1 MKLLVSE
8 TEGRFGFQDTPEPQP
23 EPGEVLVRV
32 MASSVN
38 PRDLRMAKA
47 RAGYRSGIDFAGV
60 VERAGGR
67 SGPQPGSRVCGVV
80 PGGAWS
86 ELIAVAPRALA
97 PVPDVVEL
105 TAAAALASVGLT
117 GLYALERGGELI
129 GRRVLVTGAAG
140 AVGRMACQLASL
152 AGAEVTASVRSR
164 ARADEL
170 GDLGVHVAVGED
182 PGVATAYG
190 PFDLILESVGGASLS
205 ASVRLLAPGGT
216 CVVLGSTSGGLSA
229 LDAANIYQNVCK
241 LVGFGLFV
249 DLNIKP
255 ASDGLGRLLRLVA
268 ADRISPPPF
277 RTYPWTE
284 VNAAIATPGRGKI
297 VLDVT

>member
-1 MKLLVSE
+1 MKHLVSDA
-8 TEGRFGFQDTPEPQP
+8 EGQFGFQDAPEPQP
-23 EPGEVLVRV
+23 ESGEVLVRV

-38 PRDLRMAKA
+38 PRDVRMAKA
-47 RAGYRSGIDFAGV
+47 RAGYRSGIDFAGL

-67 SGPQPGSRVCGVV
+67 SGPQPGARVCGVL
-80 PGGAWS
+80 PAGAWS

-97 PVPDVVEL
+97 AVPDVVDL
-105 TAAAALASVGLT
+105 AAAAALASVGLT

-129 GRRVLVTGAAG
+129 GRRVLVTAAAG
-140 AVGRMACQLASL
+140 AVGRMACQLARL

-170 GDLGVHVAVGED
+170 GDLGVQVAIGED
-182 PGVATAYG
+182 PGVAAPYG
-190 PFDLILESVGGASLS
+190 PFDLILESVGGDSLS
-205 ASVRLLAPGGT
+205 ASARLLAPGGT
-216 CVVLGSTSGGLSA
+216 CVVLGSISGGLSA
-229 LDAANIYQNVCK
+229 LDAANIYQNACK

-249 DLNIKP
+249 DLNSKP

-277 RTYPWTE
+277 RIYPWTE
-284 VNAAIATPGRGKI
+284 VNAAVADPGGGKI
-297 VLDVT
+297 VLELA